1 MDSTPSFVIAFD
13 VLSIIVILLLL
24 AVVLT
29 AACSRQIQR
38 RGSWYNFMLPVTLYQ
53 ASFLFLLGK
62 QDHSQPPLASCM
74 LQSILIYT
82 LPVYCAIGFACFVL
96 DFYLILRKIFHGQP
110 PSKLTSTLLL
120 IVPPAVSFIILL
132 IFLILFNTSKDMIS
146 TFKPDVSGAFCHS
159 DSGIPGWIAVG
170 VSIPGL
176 SVWFYVYLR
185 TALLFKRKREAI
197 STYDKT
203 LRGRIMSVFVRTS
216 LMTVLTCFGVAF
228 SVYVAAIPSHE
239 ELPFSVF
246 QYLALPLS
254 VLLMFGT
261 QAEFF
266 RCWSCKRS
274 TNSLPPDKTG
284 ITSM

>member
-1 MDSTPSFVIAFD
+1 MPAWFE
-13 VLSIIVILLLL
+13 
-24 AVVLT
+24 
-29 AACSRQIQR
+29 
-38 RGSWYNFMLPVTLYQ
+38 
-53 ASFLFLLGK
+53 LGK
-62 QDHSQPPLASCM
+62 SARITTLKPPM
-74 LQSILIYT
+74 LTGIQ
-82 LPVYCAIGFACFVL
+82 
-96 DFYLILRKIFHGQP
+96 
-110 PSKLTSTLLL
+110 LL

-261 QAEFF
+261 QAVEWFNLRIVNLLIHMPFQEFF

-284 ITSM
+284 HYIFNWTCQNETFDDPDRKGAACLDPSATGFTT